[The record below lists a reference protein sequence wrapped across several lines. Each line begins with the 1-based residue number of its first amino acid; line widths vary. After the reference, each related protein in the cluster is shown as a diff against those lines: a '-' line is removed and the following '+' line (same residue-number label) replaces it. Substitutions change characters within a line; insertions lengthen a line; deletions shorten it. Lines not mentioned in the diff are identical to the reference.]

1 MKSGEG
7 CRDPLAGALVL
18 GLWVLQS
25 LPSGERGGGA
35 LLEPA
40 LWGQDSPLRS
50 EVTNKKLGQL

>member
-1 MKSGEG
+1 MKSQEG

-25 LPSGERGGGA
+25 FRSGERGGSA

-40 LWGQDSPLRS
+40 LWGQDAPP
-50 EVTNKKLGQL
+50 EK

>member
-1 MKSGEG
+1 MKSGEW

-25 LPSGERGGGA
+25 FPHGERGQGA

-50 EVTNKKLGQL
+50 EVSIKLCQL